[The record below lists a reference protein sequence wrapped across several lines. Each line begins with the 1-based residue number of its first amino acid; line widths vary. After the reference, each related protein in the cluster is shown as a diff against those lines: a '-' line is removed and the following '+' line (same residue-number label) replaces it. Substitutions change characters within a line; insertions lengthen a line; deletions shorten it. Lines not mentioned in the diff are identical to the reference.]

1 MKAKK
6 FLYSLLLM
14 LFASFFIFQPVL
26 AISQQQLENFANN
39 NIYFYDP
46 GDQTTSNCYSS
57 SAGLVTETDAESM
70 IWNWFVNA
78 NIPGVSNNA
87 EVIAGIIGNFKQ
99 EVSSFNPFAWG
110 GPGHGYGIYKATGNA
125 DFVKEIES
133 IFGSDIWD
141 TPLDQLSPDTI
152 RRGIEAELKFMVSS
166 TYNWNHSN
174 FLNLLDIPTN
184 KTGEDGAAAYAELF
198 MLVFERPGNY
208 TSIEATP
215 ADYRISAFY
224 IQDPGVASYELTYY
238 NRTKNNL
245 YLFGNEKGNP
255 RRSYYARQVYKKYA
269 NNDIPI
275 HAQTT
280 VTGADLTIIGDDSIT
295 NYKSNLEQALETVEI
310 KTVSSLTE
318 AISTI
323 NETNRAN
330 IVVSLNTAKEQFLED
345 DFSILATTA
354 QNKTLY
360 LVQNSSL
367 EQNDNFK
374 NNATLFRSIS
384 TSNSN
389 IEIITTDSVSQLAQ
403 TLSKKFAK
411 PIVNSCSTSET
422 TIPDSIFPNDF
433 VGTDISKMPNDTTDI
448 ACPSGEGTI
457 VTYYGNKKLRL
468 CTIPGFNIKTSSVA
482 AYAFTQFYQDHNNY
496 IKQHFGIDLSA
507 SESFRTKAKQKGFWD
522 AYCPDDPYNMSSPA
536 PIHSCSNPNKNANLA
551 AYPGY
556 SKHEYG
562 LAVDINVPKYNNN
575 TNKWVSQYSCKS
587 TYDAESK
594 NPYDGFES
602 YNMADTPSGSSNLK
616 RWQTEFTQYMCE
628 NLYQYGLRYT
638 VKGEV
643 WHIQYVGKGGH
654 ASNKI

>member
-1 MKAKK
+1 MKVKK
-6 FLYSLLLM
+6 ILYSLLLIF
-14 LFASFFIFQPVL
+14 FASIFIIQPAL
-26 AISQQQLENFANN
+26 AITQQQLENFSNN

-46 GDQTTSNCYSS
+46 GDQTTSNCYST
-57 SAGLVTETDAESM
+57 SASLVTETDRESM

-87 EVIAGIIGNFKQ
+87 EVISGIIGNFKQ
-99 EVSSFNPFAWG
+99 EVSALNPFAWG
-110 GPGHGYGIYKATGNA
+110 GQGHGYGLYKATGNA

-141 TPLDQLSPDTI
+141 TPLEKLSSDTI
-152 RRGIEAELKFMVSS
+152 RRGIEAELKFMVSEK
-166 TYNWNHSN
+166 YNWNHSN

-184 KTGEDGAAAYAELF
+184 KFGEDGAAAYAELF
-198 MLVFERPGNY
+198 MLTFERPGNY
-208 TSIEATP
+208 ESIEKTP
-215 ADYRISAFY
+215 EKYRISAFY
-224 IQDPGVASYELTYY
+224 IQDPGVASYELTMY
-238 NRTKNNL
+238 NRSKNNL

-269 NNDIPI
+269 NNQIQAA
-275 HAQTT
+275 AQTT
-280 VTGADLTIIGDDSIT
+280 VTGSSLTIIGDDSVT
-295 NYKSNLEQALETVEI
+295 NNKSTLEQTLESVEI
-310 KTVSSLTE
+310 KTANNLTE
-318 AISTI
+318 AIAAI
-323 NETNRAN
+323 NETNREN

-345 DFSILATTA
+345 DFSALVAA
-354 QNKTLY
+354 AKDKTLY
-360 LVQNSSL
+360 LAQDSSL
-367 EQNDNFK
+367 TQNDNYK
-374 NNATLFRSIS
+374 NNATLFRSFS
-384 TSNSN
+384 TNNSN
-389 IEIITTDSVSQLAQ
+389 IELVSIGSSNQLAQ
-403 TLSKKFAK
+403 TLSQRFAK

-422 TIPDSIFPNDF
+422 IIPDSIFPNNF
-433 VGTDISKMPNDTTDI
+433 TGTDISKMPNDTTDI

-482 AYAFTQFYQDHNNY
+482 AYAFTQFYKDHNSY

-522 AYCPDDPYNMSSPA
+522 AYCPNDPYNMSNPA
-536 PIHSCSNPNKNANLA
+536 PFHSCSNPNKNANLA

-562 LAVDINVPKYNNN
+562 LAVDISVPKNSS

-602 YNMADTPSGSSNLK
+602 YNMPDTPSGSSNLK